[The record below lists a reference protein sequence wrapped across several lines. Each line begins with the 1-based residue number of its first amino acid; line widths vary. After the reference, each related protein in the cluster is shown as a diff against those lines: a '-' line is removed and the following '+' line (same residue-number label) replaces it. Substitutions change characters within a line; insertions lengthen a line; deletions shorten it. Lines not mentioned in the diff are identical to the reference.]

1 MLIRDGWNMY
11 YDIPPEAAVE
21 VNSLEIRGR
30 LTFYDP
36 GIDPAVGPIT
46 YELESYLILVETGL
60 FYIGK

>member
-1 MLIRDGWNMY
+1 MY

-46 YELESYLILVETGL
+46 YELKSYLILVETGL